1 MLLAAL
7 LLVQGGAPDITASVD
22 RTRIVL
28 GEQVTLTVEV
38 RVSGSASP
46 RLELPSLDGF
56 SVLGSRDAAAV
67 SLQGAD
73 GLTRTAVRAL
83 TLEAE
88 RPGRL
93 VIGPVRVRV
102 GGRSAATEPLTIVVD
117 SAASP
122 AATFG
127 AATRALLAA
136 AAPPPHGDQVSLS
149 IVLPQRPARI
159 GQQLDL
165 LLAAWFPR
173 DVRARLR
180 RAPQLTLQT
189 PEAVWA
195 LPPATPDDVVLSRQV
210 GGRWMDLYAVH
221 QVLFPLSAGRIVVPP
236 GSMTYAVP
244 VSFSFFSTEERYSV
258 TTDSAPITVLPLP
271 AEGRPRDDQGVVAAG
286 LHVDIE
292 ATPAEARVGE
302 PVELAITL
310 SGTGNPSLWPPPTLQ
325 LPPAFRSYSGEAT
338 TRISSLNGRVGGMK
352 TFRYLL
358 VPDSAGTFLLPAVRY
373 PYFDSDA
380 GEYRVIEVGARSIVA
395 APGADPQAARPL
407 PPLLAPSSGARP
419 WADEVAGALGLA
431 GWLAIALLPPV
442 VALWRTRR
450 RAPPAAPAAPPV
462 EGTRLGDLERE
473 FLRRL
478 TAHVADAATREG
490 EGLARALQAAG
501 VERSVAARVVR
512 VRDRL
517 RAARYGPRGSEDLK
531 SLPSELDQVLR
542 ALEPERRTGRRSQA
556 SGRRALLVLLGL
568 LAAGAPAR
576 AQGPEDGTS
585 AEALYQAGAM
595 RAAADSFA
603 ARAAADTLNPAHWY
617 DLGAA
622 LYGSGADGKAVA
634 AWVTAQRLAPRNAV
648 IRQARTLLPP
658 PDAITEQL
666 LTVGLVTPGECG
678 LVAAACWIACWGLL
692 LVVRRRAVAV
702 VFGVL
707 ALVAVAF
714 GQVERHRRARP
725 VGVIVGRA
733 TPVRAAPYGSASAS
747 IVLEP
752 GVAVLVEDAF
762 NAGQWLRVRRPD
774 GVNGWVQAGQ
784 LARL

>member
-7 LLVQGGAPDITASVD
+7 LLVQGSAPDITASVD

-102 GGRSAATEPLTIVVD
+102 GDRSAATEPLTIVVD
-117 SAASP
+117 SAAFP

-149 IVLPQRPARI
+149 IVLPQRQARI

-244 VSFSFFSTEERYSV
+244 LSFSFFSTEERYSV

-271 AEGRPRDDQGVVAAG
+271 VEGRPRDDQGVVAAG

-292 ATPAEARVGE
+292 ATAEARVGE

-310 SGTGNPSLWPPPTLQ
+310 SGTGNPSLWPPPALH

-338 TRISSLNGRVGGMK
+338 TRISSLNGRVGGVK
-352 TFRYLL
+352 TFRYML
-358 VPDSAGTFLLPAVRY
+358 VPDSAGAFLLPAVRY

-395 APGADPQAARPL
+395 APGVDPQAARPL
-407 PPLLAPSSGARP
+407 PPLLAPSSGGRP
-419 WADEVAGALGLA
+419 WADQVAGALGLA

-442 VALWRTRR
+442 VAVWRTRR

-462 EGTRLGDLERE
+462 EGTRLGGLERE

-501 VERSVAARVVR
+501 VERSIAARVVR

-531 SLPSELDQVLR
+531 SLPSELEQVLR
-542 ALEPERRTGRRSQA
+542 ALEPERRAGRRSQA
-556 SGRRALLVLLGL
+556 SGLRASLALLGL
-568 LAAGAPAR
+568 LAAGAPGR
-576 AQGPEDGTS
+576 AQGPVDGTS

-595 RAAADSFA
+595 RAATDSFA

-678 LVAAACWIACWGLL
+678 LAAAACWIACWGVL
-692 LVVRRRAVAV
+692 LVLRRRVVAA
-702 VFGVL
+702 VFGGL

-714 GQVERHRRARP
+714 GQVERQRRARP

-774 GVNGWVQAGQ
+774 GVNGWIQAGQ

>member
-1 MLLAAL
+1 
-7 LLVQGGAPDITASVD
+7 
-22 RTRIVL
+22 
-28 GEQVTLTVEV
+28 
-38 RVSGSASP
+38 
-46 RLELPSLDGF
+46 
-56 SVLGSRDAAAV
+56 
-67 SLQGAD
+67 
-73 GLTRTAVRAL
+73 
-83 TLEAE
+83 
-88 RPGRL
+88 
-93 VIGPVRVRV
+93 
-102 GGRSAATEPLTIVVD
+102 
-117 SAASP
+117 
-122 AATFG
+122 
-127 AATRALLAA
+127 
-136 AAPPPHGDQVSLS
+136 
-149 IVLPQRPARI
+149 
-159 GQQLDL
+159 
-165 LLAAWFPR
+165 
-173 DVRARLR
+173 
-180 RAPQLTLQT
+180 
-189 PEAVWA
+189 
-195 LPPATPDDVVLSRQV
+195 
-210 GGRWMDLYAVH
+210 
-221 QVLFPLSAGRIVVPP
+221 
-236 GSMTYAVP
+236 
-244 VSFSFFSTEERYSV
+244 
-258 TTDSAPITVLPLP
+258 
-271 AEGRPRDDQGVVAAG
+271 
-286 LHVDIE
+286 
-292 ATPAEARVGE
+292 
-302 PVELAITL
+302 
-310 SGTGNPSLWPPPTLQ
+310 
-325 LPPAFRSYSGEAT
+325 
-338 TRISSLNGRVGGMK
+338 
-352 TFRYLL
+352 
-358 VPDSAGTFLLPAVRY
+358 
-373 PYFDSDA
+373 DA

-395 APGADPQAARPL
+395 APGGDLQAARPS
-407 PPLLAPSSGARP
+407 PPLLAPSSGGRP
-419 WADEVAGALGLA
+419 WADQVAGALGLA
-431 GWLAIALLPPV
+431 GWVAIALLPPI

-450 RAPPAAPAAPPV
+450 RAPPAAPAAAPV

-542 ALEPERRTGRRSQA
+542 ALEPERRAGRRSQA
-556 SGRRALLVLLGL
+556 SGLRASLVLLGL

-576 AQGPEDGTS
+576 AQGPEGGTS

-622 LYGSGADGKAVA
+622 LYASGADGKAVA

-666 LTVGLVTPGECG
+666 LTVGVVTPGECG
-678 LVAAACWIACWGLL
+678 LVAAACWIACWGAL
-692 LVVRRRAVAV
+692 LVLRRRAVAA

-707 ALVAVAF
+707 ALVAVAY
-714 GQVERHRRARP
+714 GQIERQRRARP
-725 VGVIVGRA
+725 VGVIVSRA